1 MMRDTVGGRRRILSH
16 LQSEI
21 EDEAVAVVE
30 IETRF
35 ALRDLG
41 KYLNPEEVKA
51 PVIEKNRS
59 KRNSGGRDL
68 QVQRRG

>member
-1 MMRDTVGGRRRILSH
+1 MMRDTVGGRRKILSH

-51 PVIEKNRS
+51 PEIAKMC
-59 KRNSGGRDL
+59 
-68 QVQRRG
+68 

>member
-1 MMRDTVGGRRRILSH
+1 MGGRRRILSH

-51 PVIEKNRS
+51 PEIAKMC
-59 KRNSGGRDL
+59 
-68 QVQRRG
+68 